1 MKIFENKTDNKKEN
15 AIKKGTVVPKG
26 AVNLGWYS
34 SDEISP
40 ANSLSVVD
48 FSQNI
53 PEATVP
59 ASLAETD
66 SIMYAD
72 EFGVLRYA
80 QSDPY
85 RSQLK
90 HSPILPSAEVS
101 ISDKVLDLSSQDGL
115 NFTTS
120 IDNLSTKIFAHSYYV
135 SNHFIIQNNDFPVF
149 TKIISSLPVE
159 NPDSLNIK
167 VVDQNGIK
175 YQNENGEERY
185 KIILE
190 KYLPN
195 GGNILASTSFYR
207 IIVLLEDI
215 NPSNLSLVYDKY
227 EITSDSLPKN
237 QFLGYKETINSV
249 NLYEQVQEEAEVV
262 DFSSED
268 KRVYAVQ
275 MFSHKENN
283 LLKHKNDEP
292 GWKAYVPRK
301 AFQDPRTFQSFN
313 WRVVAKINYD
323 YGLIQG
329 RTSPIVRAA
338 VIKRSSE
345 SRTQYPYV
353 FSNLEQ
359 FNINSQR
366 LIMQNPA
373 SPNVTDKNLASYWE
387 VSLLDPNIQNYNY
400 DILFWCPTSAI
411 LQEEYIAIRRLLS
424 NGTSVFIDCSN
435 LDISS
440 SSSSGLSLFGV
451 NYSAQNRSSGLL
463 KLSSS
468 YSNGKTTFNGWNMP
482 EYSHSTGNET
492 YGIFGIRKSLI
503 NSQLS
508 QIKSFSNSSDWTNAE
523 SSTIAYLQ
531 DGSSYYSVIFK
542 KNYISDQN
550 TNSST
555 TQMPQG
561 VYFCSNAIGTY
572 LNDSYVNSVIGTS
585 VANTGDRNGLTFS
598 SSSINS
604 ITEGPAKLFYNIVL
618 ESIKN
623 KNISS
628 TSVQSQSSILWSV
641 SPWRTSWTING
652 RKINN
657 KINILTDKEKQD
669 YNFSEKT
676 EITTDANA
684 QAASTKFCRQISSS
698 LANVF
703 DLDFG
708 QNSSINSSIVNR
720 DYSNVTFYIEC
731 TNPNVEF
738 LNFGSLGNDQYFYS
752 NNRSPYSVYKLSTAA
767 KNQMQLARTVGID
780 AHSKVNSAEIDFSL
794 VHYPYILVD
803 ESEYTSLISDNKK
816 IPSRYLGDTQLV
828 KNYDFSLKNEF
839 SVTKVTETN
848 STYSVSW
855 EAPFSVK
862 MQGTGVV
869 KNAIVR
875 NENRTARIE
884 RSISDV
890 AENYL
895 TISNVNSPFNKM
907 KYSSKIFSR
916 TDILAIDQDSTIVTQ
931 NNFHYTDDIPRSKRT
946 LGYKVKYLT
955 DSNDN
960 NTETM
965 TYSASKFTAFESSFI
980 DPASLE
986 ALENGNGKWTI
997 GVKDNVS
1004 DTKVSLY
1011 NLAQHFIRYIANS
1024 LSGLYN
1030 PEKFG
1035 DLYDGDAL
1043 NAFLSKT
1050 WPAGTF
1056 SGINSPMT
1064 GLRMFSTRYAST
1076 YASRIFILNS
1086 SIDAATSGSP
1096 SSNNSQR
1103 YIGIKNNY
1111 VRYIQYTLNCQA
1123 SNIGLTKKLAIDGE
1137 YGPKVSSAVLLFQ
1150 RKKSV
1155 SFFDGVVDS
1164 ETKSVLAHFWLDL
1177 KINNPDQL
1185 QQLINE
1191 APDDEVKEYIYSA
1204 IAFSDISSVG
1214 NSEYRRISFTGTKGS
1229 SYIND
1234 YIIVKVP
1241 DGTQTLHG
1249 FYFVSGQWKTKVKH
1263 VYLYDKDLV
1272 SGGKHVIPN
1281 YGRTSIK
1288 PFSNRP
1294 INVTVPENDAY
1305 YIDIAERKGIKYVM
1319 LELVGEKINEHG
1331 PYAEGFSIGD
1341 IIFDVTVNETVQVF
1355 EDEQGAV
1362 SGYAEGKIKGTAT
1375 IDANGYSVVDLNRP
1389 LNLVANTASSS
1400 TLTISEISFNNI
1412 YVDAEDLVHL
1422 QTDRYV
1428 NPNYNSTTPFYFYQ
1442 NGTQNNSP
1450 ITYSLNNQ
1458 NLNFSL
1464 QPVNTG
1470 NITISQVPTITSA
1483 QKTNISP
1490 ASSESIANFSV
1501 AAANTLNKY
1510 VLSSVNNKSFNLQTD
1525 PVVTE
1530 VTSYYLA
1537 DADNIAATLRNNI
1550 STISAKDG
1558 IVVLANSTGQ
1568 PIGFPNFASHA
1579 SSNSDIDV
1587 TFGDMV
1593 LNWNLNNGTEPPGIT
1608 WGFYNVTTKNFYGKK
1623 ISYNQYI
1630 SGGPNNIYIALLAYD
1645 MDGNPQTG
1653 NILNGDSFSV
1663 THSALPTKIIAP
1675 LYSVKAKGLSKV
1687 GISAPPANLSKFDSW
1702 FIGVGR
1708 GKFFKSVQ
1716 IPIGQYT
1723 NFLKEYAGRS
1733 LRCLYDTTSFVS
1745 SSSDFF
1751 GTGYYDVREENP
1763 IVVSDNEIKLRH
1775 GSVHVYQRQI
1785 DKQSI
1790 EGRFTDA
1797 KPILPW
1803 LKVEIYNSSTNSWLL
1818 IDEDLIL
1825 DYNKNTGNIIFKKEI
1840 VPSNEKNIR
1849 VTYVVKNR
1857 DIIIRHIN
1865 GSEIAINPFSPVSD
1879 ISDKPI
1885 YIYLLPTKIEYIDK
1899 PEYSGTINYS
1909 YSSSINSSSN
1919 YNIFDPSKA
1928 EYNPLALLLGTI
1940 NIISKNDFDNIN
1952 FLDLRVRGGGTS
1964 GMHDEK
1970 TLAKLDQNVAS
1981 FSDIYTGKGYIYPNG
1996 GYVIVKIPKEVKN
2009 YFDSE
2014 EQLYSI
2020 VRSNLTA
2027 GVSFDIQDLDGNDW
2041 RTL

>member
-1 MKIFENKTDNKKEN
+1 MRIFENKTDNKKEN

-66 SIMYAD
+66 SIMYSD

-80 QSDPY
+80 QADPY

-101 ISDKVLDLSSQDGL
+101 ISDKVLDLTSQDGL

-159 NPDSLNIK
+159 DPDSLNIK

-175 YQNENGEERY
+175 YQNENGEKRY
-185 KIILE
+185 KIVLE

-207 IIVLLEDI
+207 IIVLLEDV

-227 EITSDSLPKN
+227 EITSDRLPKN

-313 WRVVAKINYD
+313 WRIVAKINYD

-338 VIKRSSE
+338 VIKRASE

-366 LIMQNPA
+366 LVIQNPA
-373 SPNVTDKNLASYWE
+373 APNVTDKNLASYWE
-387 VSLLDPNIQNYNY
+387 VSLSDSNIGNYNY
-400 DILFWCPTSAI
+400 DVLFWCPTSAI

-468 YSNGKTTFNGWNMP
+468 YSSGKTTFNGWDMP

-503 NSQLS
+503 DSQLS
-508 QIKSFSNSSDWTNAE
+508 QIKSFSNSSDWTSAQT
-523 SSTIAYLQ
+523 STIAYLQ
-531 DGSSYYSVIFK
+531 DGSSYHSIIFK
-542 KNYISDQN
+542 KNYIPDQN
-550 TNSST
+550 TNSSA

-585 VANTGDRNGLTFS
+585 VANRGDRNGLTFS

-604 ITEGPAKLFYNIVL
+604 ITEGPTKLFYNIVL

-657 KINILTDKEKQD
+657 RINVLTDKEKQD

-684 QAASTKFCRQISSS
+684 QSASTKFCRQISPS

-752 NNRSPYSVYKLSTAA
+752 DNRSPYSVYKLSTAA
-767 KNQMQLARTVGID
+767 KSQMQLARTVGID

-803 ESEYTSLISDNKK
+803 ESEYTSLITDNKK

-828 KNYDFSLKNEF
+828 RNYDFSLKNEF

-848 STYSVSW
+848 STYSVNW

-862 MQGTGVV
+862 MQGTGTV

-884 RSISDV
+884 RSISEV
-890 AENYL
+890 VENYL
-895 TISNVNSPFNKM
+895 TISNKNSPFNGM

-916 TDILAIDQDSTIVTQ
+916 TDILAIDQDSTFVTQ
-931 NNFHYTDDIPRSKRT
+931 NNFHYTDDIPRSKRYQ
-946 LGYKVKYLT
+946 GYRVKH
-955 DSNDN
+955 SSGNSEES
-960 NTETM
+960 TET
-965 TYSASKFTAFESSFI
+965 TTFSTNSFSAFTSDLIGSF
-980 DPASLE
+980 ASLSDWE
-986 ALENGNGKWTI
+986 DSPNSKWKVGI
-997 GVKDNVS
+997 KQKAS
-1004 DTKVSLY
+1004 DTNVTLHT
-1011 NLAQHFIRYIANS
+1011 LAIHFIHFIASYIDS
-1024 LSGLYN
+1024 IYN

-1035 DLYDGDAL
+1035 DLEDGDVL
-1043 NAFLSKT
+1043 DAFLKKT
-1050 WPAGTF
+1050 WPANTF
-1056 SGINSPMT
+1056 SGISSSST
-1064 GLRMFSTRYAST
+1064 GLNAVAKAYAST
-1076 YASRIFILNS
+1076 YSGRIFILNS
-1086 SIDAATSGSP
+1086 SVNGSSGSSV
-1096 SSNNSQR
+1096 SSRGSYETVKNS
-1103 YIGIKNNY
+1103 Y
-1111 VRYIQYTLNCQA
+1111 VRYIQYSLNCQ
-1123 SNIGLTKKLAIDGE
+1123 SSIIGLKQKLLVDGE
-1137 YGPKVSSAVLLFQ
+1137 YGSKVEAAIFKLQ
-1150 RKKSV
+1150 KTKSQ
-1155 SFFDGVVDS
+1155 SFIDGVVDS

-1177 KINNPDQL
+1177 KINNPNRL
-1185 QQLINE
+1185 QQLIDQ
-1191 APDDEVKEYIYSA
+1191 APDEEVKEYIYSA
-1204 IAFSDISSVG
+1204 IAFSDISAVG

-1241 DGTQTLHG
+1241 DGTEILHG
-1249 FYFVSGQWKTKVKH
+1249 FYLVAGQWKTKIKH

-1272 SGGKHVIPN
+1272 SAGKHVIPN
-1281 YGRTSIK
+1281 YGRFSIK
-1288 PFSNRP
+1288 PFSNRA
-1294 INVTVPENDAY
+1294 INVTVLENDVY

-1319 LELVGEKINEHG
+1319 LELVGEKIKDHG
-1331 PYAEGFSIGD
+1331 PYAEGFSVSD
-1341 IIFDVTVNETVQVF
+1341 IIFDITVNETVQVF
-1355 EDEQGAV
+1355 EDEQGPV

-1400 TLTISEISFNNI
+1400 TLAISEISFSNI

-1422 QTDRYV
+1422 QTDRYI

-1442 NGTQNNSP
+1442 NGTQNNSL

-1464 QPVNTG
+1464 EPVNTG
-1470 NITISQVPTITSA
+1470 NITVSQVPSITSA
-1483 QKTNISP
+1483 QKTNTSP

-1501 AAANTLNKY
+1501 AAANTSNKY
-1510 VLSSVNNKSFNLQTD
+1510 FLSSVNNKSFNLQTD

-1558 IVVLANSTGQ
+1558 IVVLTNSSGQ

-1579 SSNSDIDV
+1579 SSNPSIDV
-1587 TFGDMV
+1587 TFGDML
-1593 LNWNLNNGTEPPGIT
+1593 LNWNLNNGTEPAGIT

-1623 ISYNQYI
+1623 ISYNEYI

-1663 THSALPTKIIAP
+1663 AHSAVPTKIIAP
-1675 LYSVKAKGLSKV
+1675 LYSVKARGLSKV

-1733 LRCLYDTTSFVS
+1733 LRCLYDTTSFAS
-1745 SSSDFF
+1745 NSSDFF

-1785 DKQSI
+1785 DKESI
-1790 EGRFTDA
+1790 EERFTDA

-1899 PEYSGTINYS
+1899 PEYSRTINYS
-1909 YSSSINSSSN
+1909 YNSSINSTSS

-1964 GMHDEK
+1964 GLQDEK
-1970 TLAKLDQNVAS
+1970 ALAKLDQNVAS